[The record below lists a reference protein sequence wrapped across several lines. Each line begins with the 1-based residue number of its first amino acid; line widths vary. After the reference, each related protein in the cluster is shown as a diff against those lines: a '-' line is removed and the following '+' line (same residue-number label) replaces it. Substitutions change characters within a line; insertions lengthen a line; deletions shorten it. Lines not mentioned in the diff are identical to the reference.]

1 MFAKLLDAMKP
12 DSRIILLGDKDQ
24 LASVEAGSLLGDLCL
39 SVQTIN
45 QFSKERADWI
55 NNFINDTS
63 RKITPSFIGTNS
75 NLLANNIVELGY
87 SHRFNIQGGI
97 GKLSNAVLNNKE
109 EIIKG
114 FIHHNED
121 STIKIETT
129 ENADTLNKF
138 CRGYE
143 EFIQEQDTKEAIKKL
158 NKLRVLVAV
167 REGERGLYAINR
179 KIELQLSAAG
189 KLNMDKEFYEN
200 RPIIVTRNMHQ
211 LGLLNGDVGIIR
223 GGRVWFEVPGENTL
237 RSFLPAYI
245 TEYETVFAMTI
256 HKSQGSEFDNV
267 LIVLPE
273 GTSSQLLTRELLY
286 TGITRAKE
294 QVTIL
299 SSEESILHASNAT
312 VERVS
317 GITLKL
323 A

>member
-1 MFAKLLDAMKP
+1 M
-12 DSRIILLGDKDQ
+12 
-24 LASVEAGSLLGDLCL
+24 GDLCL
-39 SVQTIN
+39 SVHTIN
-45 QFSKERADWI
+45 QFSDKRADWI
-55 NNFINDTS
+55 NTFINDAS
-63 RKITPSFIGTNS
+63 RKITNSFIGTNS
-75 NLLANNIVELGY
+75 NLLANNIVELNY

-97 GKLSNAVLNNKE
+97 GKLSDAVLNNKE
-109 EIIKG
+109 EVIKG

-121 STIKIETT
+121 QTIKIETT
-129 ENADTLNKF
+129 DNADTINKF
-138 CRGYE
+138 CKGYE
-143 EFIQEQDTKEAIKKL
+143 EFIQEEDTKKAIKKL
-158 NKLRVLVAV
+158 NNLRVLVAV

-179 KIELQLSAAG
+179 KIELQLSAVG

-299 SSEESILHASNAT
+299 SSEESILHAAKEK